1 MPSNPAAGDLDRM
14 DKTLPDRIADELIAR
29 IFTTELQAGET
40 LPPERTLAAELGV
53 DRTSLRMAL
62 RQLTRMKLLRA
73 TRGSGI
79 IVLDYRK
86 HAGIDFL
93 AAVLDVPGLDLGG
106 AFLIEVLDHWI
117 AAMPAVTALAFAR
130 ATPADIRALDRL
142 FAEQLRLL
150 DAGADLDAVVELELE
165 LQDAIVALVGSAAL
179 ELLGNSTRSLRR
191 KLGRLLLARV
201 DARAQVSFQRAQV
214 RAVLRATPAQLHQ
227 TEAHRRYLIEHNEPL
242 RRHLASLPPN
252 PARRTTWSSTRAR
265 ARGASAPAAEVD
277 P

>member
-1 MPSNPAAGDLDRM
+1 ME
-14 DKTLPDRIADELIAR
+14 KTLPDRIADELIAR
-29 IFTTELQAGET
+29 IFTAELQAGET
-40 LPPERTLAAELGV
+40 LAPERALATELGV

-130 ATPADIRALDRL
+130 ARPADIRALDRV

-150 DAGADLDAVVELELE
+150 DAGSDLDAVVELELE
-165 LQDAIVALVGSAAL
+165 LQDAIVALVGSTAL
-179 ELLGNSTRSLRR
+179 DLLGNSTRSLRR
-191 KLGRLLLARV
+191 KLGRLLVARIDV
-201 DARAQVSFQRAQV
+201 RAQVSFQRAQV
-214 RAVLRATPAQLHQ
+214 RAVLRASPAQLHQ
-227 TEAHRRYLIEHNEPL
+227 SEAHRRYLIEHNAPL

-252 PARRTTWSSTRAR
+252 PARHTTWSSTHARAR
-265 ARGASAPAAEVD
+265 AASGHAPEVD
-277 P
+277 S